1 MRRRVLF
8 LIRTYLWTMV
18 IFIVAKVV
26 FMVANHEGHAFGL
39 GDVGDVIAHGLTL
52 DLSTALYVMIVPM
65 VVCGISVWEGE
76 GDRRQETGDRRQE
89 SGVRRQESGV
99 RRQESGDR
107 RNFHRF
113 AQIILRG
120 YFLIVAMEFAMAFV
134 ADTSLY
140 KFWGFKLD
148 ASCLQYLETPTEAM
162 ASVSG
167 WYLLIRLVVF
177 IMIAGIISFGYLAGL
192 KETGVRS
199 QESGDRS
206 QETGDRSQETGVRS
220 QETGV
225 RSKESGD
232 RRQESGDK
240 ETRRPTI
247 LHKTSETIFYLVC
260 IPLMVIGIR
269 GGLNESTTNIGQVY
283 YSQNQFLNHAAV
295 NPVFSFLS
303 SFEKTANNIEDYHF
317 FSDEECAQLMKGI
330 YGKETGG
337 RREGRRREGVRR
349 EGVRSQESGDIS
361 SDTLLNTNRP
371 NIVIVLMESAGDI
384 FRDVMPNLQQLRKEG
399 IDFTNCYGNTW
410 RTDRGTLCTYSGY
423 PSFPTSSVMKMP
435 KKTKHLPSIAS
446 VLRQEGYHTHY
457 LYGGD
462 INFTNMRS
470 YLISTGWEQLTW
482 LDDFTMEER
491 HSANW
496 GVRDDIT
503 FDTLYQMIRRQESG
517 VRSQETGDR
526 RQERFL
532 IGFSTLS
539 SHEPWD
545 VPIKKYDQEELNAF
559 YYLDQCIGDFI
570 SKLKKTPQWEN
581 LLVIFL
587 PDHSIDFGEYTETH
601 PLRNKIP
608 MVWVGGAVRAPR
620 EVKQFCNQTDLAAT
634 LLAQLQ
640 LSHEAF
646 RWSRDVLSTSYQY
659 PFAVHNYNNGFSL
672 TDSTGFIVYDLG
684 ASRLIKAESS
694 QSQRLERM
702 GKAILQA
709 TTEDL
714 KALGRREGRREGVR
728 SKESGVRRQE

>member
-8 LIRTYLWTMV
+8 LIRTYLWTV
-18 IFIVAKVV
+18 AVFIVAKIA
-26 FMVANHEGHAFGL
+26 FMFYCREGHDFSF
-39 GDVGDVIAHGLTL
+39 GDVMDVLQHGLSL
-52 DLSTALYVMIVPM
+52 DLSTALY
-65 VVCGISVWEGE
+65 
-76 GDRRQETGDRRQE
+76 
-89 SGVRRQESGV
+89 
-99 RRQESGDR
+99 
-107 RNFHRF
+107 
-113 AQIILRG
+113 
-120 YFLIVAMEFAMAFV
+120 FLILPFLVMMVSIWWNKGKALQRILHTYFIIISIAFALAFV

-140 KFWGFKLD
+140 PFWGFKLD
-148 ASCLQYLETPTEAM
+148 ASCLQYLTTPKEAA
-162 ASVSG
+162 ASVTF
-167 WYLLIRLVVF
+167 WYLLIRLVAF
-177 IMIAGIISFGYLAGL
+177 IMIAGIICFGYLAGV
-192 KETGVRS
+192 K
-199 QESGDRS
+199 
-206 QETGDRSQETGVRS
+206 ETGVRS
-220 QETGV
+220 QETG
-225 RSKESGD
+225 
-232 RRQESGDK
+232 
-240 ETRRPTI
+240 RPTA
-247 LHKTSETIFYLVC
+247 LLKTSETIFYLVC

-283 YSQNQFLNHAAV
+283 YSQNQFLNHSAV

-303 SFEKTANNIEDYHF
+303 SFEKTANNIEDYDF
-317 FSDEECAQLMKGI
+317 FSEAECAQLMKGI
-330 YGKETGG
+330 YGKETGRQG
-337 RREGRRREGVRR
+337 DKEEGD
-349 EGVRSQESGDIS
+349 RSQES
-361 SDTLLNTNRP
+361 LLNTNRP

-410 RTDRGTLCTYSGY
+410 RTDRGTLCTFSGY

-446 VLRQEGYHTHY
+446 ALRQEGYHTHY

-482 LDDFTMEER
+482 LDDFTMEEQ

-503 FDTLYQMIRRQESG
+503 FNTLYQLIRRQGDKET
-517 VRSQETGDR
+517 RS
-526 RQERFL
+526 QERFL

-545 VPIKKYDQEELNAF
+545 VPIKKYDQEEPNAF

-587 PDHSIDFGEYTETH
+587 PDHSIDYGEYTETH

-608 MVWVGGAVRAPR
+608 MVWVGGAVRAPQ
-620 EVKQFCNQTDLAAT
+620 EIKQFCNQTDLAAT

-684 ASRLIKAESS
+684 ASKLIKAESP
-694 QSQRLERM
+694 QSQRLERI
-702 GKAILQA
+702 GKAILQ
-709 TTEDL
+709 TTTADL
-714 KALGRREGRREGVR
+714 KSLETN
-728 SKESGVRRQE
+728 